1 MLMLFGWLFQVR
13 NADVSW
19 RDTRKQLRKDHRW
32 ELAEDIDRDE
42 KEKLFE
48 QHIEALNKKNKEMF
62 HKMLEE
68 ATDITLTSS
77 WKEAKKV
84 IKEDPRYSKFSSSD
98 RVSWQ

>member
-1 MLMLFGWLFQVR
+1 
-13 NADVSW
+13 
-19 RDTRKQLRKDHRW
+19 
-32 ELAEDIDRDE
+32 
-42 KEKLFE
+42 
-48 QHIEALNKKNKEMF
+48 MF

-98 RVSWQ
+98 RVSRQYSDAVEISLLIKAGLRLDLETDNKSGLPHQE